1 MKQFS
6 GTPAYRGTSLA
17 VILGLLAATSSFL
30 PLDNEAQAA
39 SPDVTSEIF
48 AAPAA
53 ASSAPLLR
61 QSSPTALESVE
72 PVVDW
77 IQLLSYRAKAAG
89 LSTSL
94 SSEDRYIGVADDTA
108 TAAKLSELQP
118 GAWILREGASLKK
131 SLEQMA
137 ARAGWRLQ
145 WTLNGVDYTVPADVI
160 LFGDFDGDNSVI
172 LQVMEAYKTAE
183 IPLKASFWVGNRT
196 LVIERAEFAQTDVA
210 ADPATAPGAF

>member
-6 GTPAYRGTSLA
+6 GTPAYRGTSLT

-53 ASSAPLLR
+53 SSAPLPR

-94 SSEDRYIGVADDTA
+94 SSEDRYIGVADDAA
-108 TAAKLSELQP
+108 TAAKLSEIRS

-137 ARAGWRLQ
+137 ARAGWHLQ

-160 LFGDFDGDNSVI
+160 LFGDFDGDNPVI

-196 LVIERAEFAQTDVA
+196 LVIERAEFAQNDVA
-210 ADPATAPGAF
+210 ADPVTAPGAF